1 VSLMGARRAP
11 SHNSAA
17 RSALSAPRSTA
28 SSQLASGHMPCLPEL
43 NQGTSAALAASS
55 YQHLRSPV
63 QLRTPVRRRRQAI
76 AGQRH
81 HRGWVIALRL
91 IGGAAAI
98 WILLTVFGLILTH
111 VFDKGAVHRSDLGV
125 DVWFA
130 HHRSPG
136 WNSVMLFGTDLATT
150 QTVIAVAAAAALLL
164 RWWLKRWHESFIVIA
179 AVAGEVLIFLAVTE
193 TVPQRRPPVPRLQA
207 APPTSSYPSGHTAA
221 AVALYGSVAVLLL
234 VYLSRLGFRW
244 LATVLFC
251 VPVYVAISRLY
262 EGEHYPSD
270 VIAGALLGSLWL
282 TCVLRTLPPLRVAPG
297 AEKRHEP
304 RVARQ

>member
-1 VSLMGARRAP
+1 M
-11 SHNSAA
+11 
-17 RSALSAPRSTA
+17 
-28 SSQLASGHMPCLPEL
+28 
-43 NQGTSAALAASS
+43 
-55 YQHLRSPV
+55 
-63 QLRTPVRRRRQAI
+63 QLRTPVRRRQA
-76 AGQRH
+76 ATTGQRH

-91 IGGAAAI
+91 LGGAAAI
-98 WILLTVFGLILTH
+98 WIVLTVLGLILTH
-111 VFDKGAVHRSDLGV
+111 VLSKGAVHRADLSV

-150 QTVIAVAAAAALLL
+150 QTVIAVSAAAALLL

-221 AVALYGSVAVLLL
+221 AVALYGSVGVLLL
-234 VYLSRLGFRW
+234 IYLSRPGLRW
-244 LATVLFC
+244 LAAILFC
-251 VPVYVAISRLY
+251 IPVYVAISRLY

-270 VIAGALLGSLWL
+270 VIAGALLGGLWL
-282 TCVLRTLPPLRVAPG
+282 TCVLSTLPPLRVAPRS
-297 AEKRHEP
+297 ATRQQA
-304 RVARQ
+304 RLARQ